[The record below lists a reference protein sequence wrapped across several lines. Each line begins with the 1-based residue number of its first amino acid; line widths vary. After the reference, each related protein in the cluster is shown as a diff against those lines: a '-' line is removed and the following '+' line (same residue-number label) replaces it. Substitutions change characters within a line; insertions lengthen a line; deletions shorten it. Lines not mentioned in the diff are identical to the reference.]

1 MNQVT
6 METAKAYLSAGLSVL
21 PAVRQRKRPSVGTWK
36 TWAERLPTECEVGA
50 WFSNEQDGVCIVAGE
65 VSGNLECI
73 DFDAH
78 GECFEAWAGKIDQ
91 ALFDRLAVERTP
103 SGGYHVL
110 YRTEVPVGGNAKLA
124 QGMRDGKKTTL
135 IETRGEGGLFLCAP
149 TGGYWLLQ
157 GSFTELSRLSQ
168 DERKALVSA
177 AEAMDECVAETAP
190 AEAAQ
195 GQNSAFLVKPGD
207 DWCARGDIRPVLT
220 ARGWKSLG
228 TKADGNELWQ
238 RPGKSGDGNSATFNG
253 EILCVFSTNAA
264 PFEAKG
270 YNKFQVYAL
279 LEHGG
284 DFTAAA
290 KDLLERGYGKGDDVP
305 VAECAGIMGLARE
318 VARSG
323 VAQKGSEQGGNIPAD
338 EEDTHETAFEYE
350 DPGTL
355 PEELFDVPGFIAE
368 LMGYTLRTAY
378 YPNKAL
384 AFAGAMA
391 MLAHLTGRRFKDRRG
406 SRFNLYLLALAKSG
420 TGKEHPRAVNIDL
433 ATQMAMVGEL
443 GDTFASGEGLEDSL
457 CMSPTMLYQVDEV
470 DYLFNTVKLKD
481 ARAEQI
487 NSMLLKLYS
496 ESKTTHIM
504 RKKAIQRGQPSI
516 GSSIIQPHLTVFG
529 TATPKFFYQS
539 LTERTMENGLL
550 ARCIVLEAGERG
562 AAGTPHEE
570 DFPKGVL
577 ETVRDLVR
585 LGHEQNLTDQYP
597 HPAVLAE
604 TTQATKRLVDVFGL
618 ADGEYRKATDAGNDS
633 ANALW
638 ARAGEKVA
646 KLAALYAISKNRLE
660 PLMDVDAVE
669 WAWRFV
675 DHMTRRMLYMA
686 SMFVTNSEFEAQS
699 MSIVRKIREK
709 SGRISHGMLLR
720 NSHLDKDAFKRAID
734 TLAESGMVKKEFGQ
748 RGGVFYALC
757 I

>member
-1 MNQVT
+1 MSKVPI
-6 METAKAYLSAGLSVL
+6 ELAESYRKAGLAALPAAKAK
-21 PAVRQRKRPSVGTWK
+21 KRPSIGGWK
-36 TWAERLPTECEVGA
+36 TWSKRLPSEMEISA
-50 WFSNEQDGVCIVAGE
+50 WFANSPDGICIVAGA

-78 GECFEAWAGKIDQ
+78 GELYPAWKEKVAPEVF
-91 ALFDRLAVERTP
+91 ARLVVERTP
-103 SGGYHVL
+103 SGGLHVL
-110 YRTEVPVGGNAKLA
+110 YRCEEPVEGNRKLA
-124 QGMRDGKKTTL
+124 QGMREGKKTTL

-149 TGGYWLLQ
+149 TPGYCLLQ
-157 GSFTELSRLSQ
+157 GAFTDLAVLSR
-168 DERKALVSA
+168 DERQALLSA
-177 AEAMDECVAETAP
+177 AEAMNECEDELRLTEGAH
-190 AEAAQ
+190 AQ
-195 GQNSAFLVKPGD
+195 DSAFLVKPGD
-207 DWCARGDIRPVLT
+207 DWCARGDIRPILL
-220 ARGWKSLG
+220 AHGWKHLG
-228 TKADGNELWQ
+228 TKQDGNELWQ

-253 EILCVFSTNAA
+253 TVFCVFSTNAA

-290 KDLLERGYGKGDDVP
+290 RTLLDKGFGTGDNVP
-305 VAECAGIMGLARE
+305 MVECAGIMGLANA
-318 VARSG
+318 VARAG
-323 VAQKGSEQGGNIPAD
+323 RPDAVPD
-338 EEDTHETAFEYE
+338 EPEDAHERTRDCE
-350 DPGTL
+350 DPGAI
-355 PEELFDVPGFIAE
+355 PEEYFDVPGFVSE

-391 MLAHLTGRRFKDRRG
+391 MLAHLTGRRFKDQRG

-433 ATQMAMVGEL
+433 ATQMALIGEF

-457 CMSPTMLYQVDEV
+457 CISPSMLYQVDEI

-504 RKKAIQRGQPSI
+504 RKKAIQRGQPSV
-516 GSSIIQPHLTVFG
+516 GSAIIQPHLTVFG

-550 ARCIVLEAGERG
+550 ARCIVLEAAERG
-562 AAGTPHEE
+562 EAGTPHEE
-570 DFPKGVL
+570 EFPKRVL
-577 ETVRDLVR
+577 ESVRDMVR
-585 LGHEQNLTDQYP
+585 MGHEQNLTDQYP
-597 HPAVLAE
+597 HPMVLPE
-604 TTQATKRLVDVFGL
+604 TTEATCRLKEVFGL
-618 ADGEYRKATDAGNDS
+618 ADEEYRKASERGDDS

-646 KLAALYAISKNRLE
+646 KLAALYAISKDTLR
-660 PLMDVDAVE
+660 PMMDVDAVE
-669 WAWRFV
+669 WAWKFV
-675 DHMTRRMLYMA
+675 AHMTKRMLYMA
-686 SMFVTNSEFEAQS
+686 SIFVADTDFDSQA
-699 MSIVRKIREK
+699 MKLVRLVKQRR
-709 SGRISHGMLLR
+709 GRISHGKLLR
-720 NSHLDKDAFKRAID
+720 NSHLDKDTFKRIAE
-734 TLAESGMVKKEFGQ
+734 TLVESGTFRKEFGD
-748 RGGVFYALC
+748 RGGVFYVLTE
-757 I
+757 

>member
-1 MNQVT
+1 MSKVPI
-6 METAKAYLSAGLSVL
+6 ELAESYRKAGLAALPAAKAK
-21 PAVRQRKRPSVGTWK
+21 KRPSIGGWK
-36 TWAERLPTECEVGA
+36 TWSKRLPSEMEISA
-50 WFSNEQDGVCIVAGE
+50 WFANSPDGICIVAGA

-78 GECFEAWAGKIDQ
+78 GELYPAWKEKVAPEVF
-91 ALFDRLAVERTP
+91 ARLVVERTP
-103 SGGYHVL
+103 SGGLHVL
-110 YRTEVPVGGNAKLA
+110 YRCEEPVEGNRKLA
-124 QGMRDGKKTTL
+124 QGMREGKKTTL

-149 TGGYWLLQ
+149 TPGYCLLQ
-157 GSFTELSRLSQ
+157 GAFTDLAVLSR
-168 DERKALVSA
+168 DERQALLSA
-177 AEAMDECVAETAP
+177 AEAMNECEDELRPTEG
-190 AEAAQ
+190 AQ
-195 GQNSAFLVKPGD
+195 AQDSAFLVKPGD
-207 DWCARGDIRPVLT
+207 DWCARGDIRPVLL
-220 ARGWKSLG
+220 AHGWKHLG
-228 TKADGNELWQ
+228 TKQDGNELWQ

-253 EILCVFSTNAA
+253 TVFCVFSTNAA

-290 KDLLERGYGKGDDVP
+290 RTLLDKGFGTGDNVP
-305 VAECAGIMGLARE
+305 MVECAGIMGLANA
-318 VARSG
+318 VARAG
-323 VAQKGSEQGGNIPAD
+323 RPDAVPD
-338 EEDTHETAFEYE
+338 EPEDAHEMTRDCE
-350 DPGTL
+350 DPGAI
-355 PEELFDVPGFIAE
+355 PEEYFDVPGFVSE

-391 MLAHLTGRRFKDRRG
+391 MLAHLTGRRFKDQRG

-433 ATQMAMVGEL
+433 ATQMALIGEF

-457 CMSPTMLYQVDEV
+457 CISPSMLYQVDEI

-504 RKKAIQRGQPSI
+504 RKKAIQRGQPSV
-516 GSSIIQPHLTVFG
+516 GSAIIQPHLTVFG

-550 ARCIVLEAGERG
+550 ARCIVLEAAERG
-562 AAGTPHEE
+562 EAGTPHEE
-570 DFPKGVL
+570 EFPKRVL
-577 ETVRDLVR
+577 ESVRDMVR
-585 LGHEQNLTDQYP
+585 MGHEQNLTDQYP
-597 HPAVLAE
+597 HPMVLPE
-604 TTQATKRLVDVFGL
+604 TTETTRRLKEVFGL
-618 ADGEYRKATDAGNDS
+618 ADEEYRKASERGDDS

-646 KLAALYAISKNRLE
+646 KLAALYAISKDTLR
-660 PLMDVDAVE
+660 PMMDVDAVE
-669 WAWRFV
+669 WAWKFV
-675 DHMTRRMLYMA
+675 AHMTKRMLYMA
-686 SMFVTNSEFEAQS
+686 SIFVADTDFDSQA
-699 MSIVRKIREK
+699 MKLVRLVKQRR
-709 SGRISHGMLLR
+709 GRISHGKLLR
-720 NSHLDKDAFKRAID
+720 NSHLDKDTFKRIAE
-734 TLAESGMVKKEFGQ
+734 TLVESGTFRKEFGD
-748 RGGVFYALC
+748 RGGVFYVLTE
-757 I
+757 